1 MLRRAERFRAGCGD
15 FDCPRVLDLL
25 RDFVVVDRRD
35 VVFFAFPRERAR
47 ALRCFALDF
56 LLGRRLR
63 GVFEMALE
71 RFTTLR
77 TVRLAAGA
85 IGRRFSAAFPATAP
99 TTPPTTAPIGPAIL
113 PAAAPATAPTVCFGI
128 GGIWMFLDDCEF
140 SSFFAFEFL
149 GINVELLNIFASGRK
164 YFGRRS
170 GVSRDEFKVRR
181 RSPST

>member
-1 MLRRAERFRAGCGD
+1 LLRLPERFRAARDD
-15 FDCPRVLDLL
+15 FDRPRVPDPL

-35 VVFFAFPRERAR
+35 TVFFDLPRERVR
-47 ALRCFALDF
+47 ALRGLATDF

-63 GVFEMALE
+63 GAFEIALE
-71 RFTTLR
+71 LLMTLR

-113 PAAAPATAPTVCFGI
+113 PAAAPATAPAVCFGI

-140 SSFFAFEFL
+140 SSFFAFEL
-149 GINVELLNIFASGRK
+149 SGIDHAT
-164 YFGRRS
+164 
-170 GVSRDEFKVRR
+170 
-181 RSPST
+181 P